1 MFDPI
6 TVRNP
11 NNPTELVYAW
21 DPRMAA
27 SKVYNVDW
35 SSFRGCQRESYAQ
48 PGYWQ
53 NNVGGRTTYYTD
65 PMGNEVAQTH
75 QYALAQQISAS
86 QSVGAPAT
94 NDGMFQFKMTR
105 NYCGQLTRLGLK
117 N

>member
-1 MFDPI
+1 
-6 TVRNP
+6 
-11 NNPTELVYAW
+11 
-21 DPRMAA
+21 
-27 SKVYNVDW
+27 
-35 SSFRGCQRESYAQ
+35 
-48 PGYWQ
+48 
-53 NNVGGRTTYYTD
+53 
-65 PMGNEVAQTH
+65 MGNEVAQTH